1 VAGKGETITEI
12 GRVTHYFDR
21 PHAAV
26 VKITSGELTVGDTIR
41 IKGHTT
47 DFSERVESLQVDH
60 RPVERARTGDEV
72 GLAVRERA
80 REHDIVYRVT
90 TAACPAF
97 VSSRVFPEGPAPSPG
112 PSGFFTRRR
121 RHRSPS
127 LDRGES
133 MATLR
138 VAASCGAPPSG
149 RHRRAPGDPSRRG
162 AATCPSGS

>member
-26 VKITSGELTVGDTIR
+26 VKITSGELAVGDTIR

-60 RPVERARTGDEV
+60 RPVELARTGDEV

-90 TAACPAF
+90 TAP
-97 VSSRVFPEGPAPSPG
+97 
-112 PSGFFTRRR
+112 
-121 RHRSPS
+121 
-127 LDRGES
+127 
-133 MATLR
+133 
-138 VAASCGAPPSG
+138 
-149 RHRRAPGDPSRRG
+149 
-162 AATCPSGS
+162 